1 MIVTQNYAIFMIA
14 FNTFLM
20 FCGSSLNLR
29 NNSLSTAIQY

>member
-20 FCGSSLNLR
+20 FYGSSLNFR
-29 NNSLSTAIQY
+29 NNSLITAIEN

>member
-20 FCGSSLNLR
+20 FKRELFEKLLIIN
-29 NNSLSTAIQY
+29 T